1 MPRRAFL
8 AITAGGLLAGPLAA
22 EAQQASTVKIG
33 WLAPEPKPF
42 ALAPF
47 RQALKESGW
56 IEGGNLVIEAR
67 YSHGAAVRYRELAAE
82 LVRIK
87 VDAMVTDGTPATRA
101 AQQATATIP
110 IVFVSSNPVE
120 QGFAESLSRPGKNL
134 TGVAII
140 AGELNPKRIEFLK
153 KAAPGMAR
161 LAILEDQSGVGLAPT
176 SIRVAGNWP
185 AIEAASRQLGIAL
198 MLVIVQKTDGLDR
211 AFALAVKER
220 VGGILVLPSA
230 FFASEIPQIVALAAR
245 YRLPAMYEHR
255 AFIEA
260 GGLMSY
266 GPDHGDM
273 SRRLAVYVDKILKG
287 TKPADLPI
295 EQPTQI
301 ELVINLKTA
310 KALGLTIPPSLLQR
324 ADQVIE

>member
-1 MPRRAFL
+1 MDRRAFIGACVVSL
-8 AITAGGLLAGPLAA
+8 LGGPPAAG
-22 EAQQASTVKIG
+22 AQEVSTVKIG

-47 RQALKESGW
+47 RQVLKEFGW
-56 IEGGNLVIEAR
+56 IEGRTLLIEPR
-67 YSHGAAVRYRELAAE
+67 YSHGAIVRYRELAAE
-82 LVRIK
+82 LVRLR
-87 VDAMVTDGTPATRA
+87 VDAIVTDGTPATRA
-101 AQQATATIP
+101 AQQATTTIP
-110 IVFVSSNPVE
+110 IVFLSSSPVE
-120 QGFAESLSRPGKNL
+120 QGFAESLPRPGKNL

-153 KAAPGMAR
+153 NAVPGMER
-161 LAILEDQSGVGLAPT
+161 LAILEDQVGVGLAPT
-176 SIRVAGNWP
+176 SIRVAGNW
-185 AIEAASRQLGIAL
+185 AAVEVASRQLGIVL
-198 MLVIVQKTDGLDR
+198 MLLSVHKTDGLDGS
-211 AFALAVKER
+211 FARGASER

-230 FFASEIPQIVALAAR
+230 LFASRIPQMVVLAAQH
-245 YRLPAMYEHR
+245 RLPAMYEHR
-255 AFIEA
+255 AFVEA

-287 TKPADLPI
+287 AKPADLPI
-295 EQPTQI
+295 EQPTQL

-310 KALGLTIPPSLLQR
+310 KALGLTIPPSLLAR

>member
-1 MPRRAFL
+1 
-8 AITAGGLLAGPLAA
+8 
-22 EAQQASTVKIG
+22 
-33 WLAPEPKPF
+33 
-42 ALAPF
+42 
-47 RQALKESGW
+47 
-56 IEGGNLVIEAR
+56 
-67 YSHGAAVRYRELAAE
+67 
-82 LVRIK
+82 
-87 VDAMVTDGTPATRA
+87 MVTDGTPATRA

>member
-1 MPRRAFL
+1 VDRRAFIGTL
-8 AITAGGLLAGPLAA
+8 AAPLAA

-47 RQALKESGW
+47 RQVLKESGW
-56 IEGGNLVIEAR
+56 IEGSNLVIEAR

-87 VDAMVTDGTPATRA
+87 ADAIVTDGTPATRA

-153 KAAPGMAR
+153 NAAPGMVR
-161 LAILEDQSGVGLAPT
+161 LAILEDQAGVGLALT
-176 SIRVAGNWP
+176 SIRVAGNW
-185 AIEAASRQLGIAL
+185 AAVEAASRQLGIAL
-198 MLVIVQKTDGLDR
+198 MLLSVHKTDGLDG
-211 AFALAVKER
+211 AFGRAVKNR
-220 VGGILVLPSA
+220 AGGVLVLPSA
-230 FFASEIPQIVALAAR
+230 VFASEIPQIVALAAQD
-245 YRLPAMYEHR
+245 RLPTMYEHR
-255 AFIEA
+255 AFVEA

-287 TKPADLPI
+287 AKPADLPI